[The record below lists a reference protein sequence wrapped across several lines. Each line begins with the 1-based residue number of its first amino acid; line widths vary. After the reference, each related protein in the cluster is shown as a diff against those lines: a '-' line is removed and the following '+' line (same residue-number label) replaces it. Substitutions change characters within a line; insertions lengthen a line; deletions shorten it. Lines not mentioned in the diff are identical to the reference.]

1 SDLILDFDPSE
12 DRIDLGA
19 LGFSGLGDGHN
30 GTLQLWT
37 NSEGTHTYLKNFDT
51 DADGRRFEIALKG
64 NFASLGETQLI
75 LERQALQG
83 SSGND
88 ELSGS
93 AMDEALLGGA
103 GRDLLDGGD
112 GDDLLDG
119 GAGRNSLTG
128 GSGADVFRFSERL
141 DSFRNYETGV
151 SRVDNITDFNIG
163 EDLLDLSVFG
173 YSGLGNGYN
182 GTLIVLLNED
192 GTKTYLK
199 DREADAEGNHFE
211 IALDGNLVDS
221 LSASDIAF
229 NTTQLELLG
238 TTELQTDQAA

>member
-1 SDLILDFDPSE
+1 ADLILDFDPSE
-12 DRIDLGA
+12 DRIDLSA

-37 NSEGTHTYLKNFDT
+37 NDEGSRTYLKSFDT

-75 LERQALQG
+75 FERQALKG
-83 SSGND
+83 SSGSD
-88 ELSGS
+88 QLSGS
-93 AMDEALLGGA
+93 AMDEVLLGGE

-119 GAGRNSLTG
+119 GAGRDSLTG

-151 SRVDNITDFNIG
+151 SQVDYITDFTAG
-163 EDLLDLSVFG
+163 EDLLDLSALG

-182 GTLIVLLNED
+182 GTLIVLLNAE
-192 GTKTYLK
+192 GTRTYLK
-199 DREADAEGNHFE
+199 DRESDADGNRFEITLEGNH
-211 IALDGNLVDS
+211 LDQLSSDDFIFTNLEVIGS
-221 LSASDIAF
+221 SS
-229 NTTQLELLG
+229 
-238 TTELQTDQAA
+238 QAA